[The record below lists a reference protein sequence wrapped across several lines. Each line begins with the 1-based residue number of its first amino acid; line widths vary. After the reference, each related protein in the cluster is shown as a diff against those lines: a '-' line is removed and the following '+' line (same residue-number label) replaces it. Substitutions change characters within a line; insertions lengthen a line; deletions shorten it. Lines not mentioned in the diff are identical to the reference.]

1 MKYKKWDAFSGWVE
15 TPYILQCMSLLP
27 ICMSLRSRHQNT
39 KQFLKERKNRVM
51 AKSSSVPLS
60 RVQFIVIAYAVMTP
74 IIHWRRR
81 CKGQM
86 QQTEI
91 GFWKT
96 QTRWEYSN
104 QKQTTSPV
112 LLFCPLWILFCD
124 NRNSLWPRTFLHIF
138 LVFYSVQILFKRT
151 KIHRS
156 LTAVLISKEE
166 TMYYFIDFTLIV
178 SFDWWCILSV
188 CTYEECYILMEKT

>member
-1 MKYKKWDAFSGWVE
+1 MGLDLVE
-15 TPYILQCMSLLP
+15 TPHISQCMSLLP
-27 ICMSLRSRHQNT
+27 ICMCLRSCHQNT

-60 RVQFIVIAYAVMTP
+60 GVQFILIACAVMTP
-74 IIHWRRR
+74 IIHWRGR

-104 QKQTTSPV
+104 QKQTSSPV
-112 LLFCPLWILFCD
+112 LLFCTLYCPLWILCFVIILIVCD
-124 NRNSLWPRTFLHIF
+124 SVTEFLHIF
-138 LVFYSVQILFKRT
+138 LVFYSVQVSFKST

-166 TMYYFIDFTLIV
+166 TMYYL
-178 SFDWWCILSV
+178 L
-188 CTYEECYILMEKT
+188 